1 MALTRARGQTEVFV
15 GKDQAS
21 GLPALAEQMSRQS
34 DRGATLRYVVE
45 KERLNEQILSPERG
59 YEREI

>member
-1 MALTRARGQTEVFV
+1 MTRARGQTEVFV

-34 DRGATLRYVVE
+34 DREATLRYVVE